1 MKNSTRY
8 RLNIKNSVMKAFA
21 IAALLLSL
29 FSFNAKAQTFWTETF
44 TNGCSVNCN
53 ATTYTTGPNGP
64 WTVASTGANGAEGSE
79 WYVSCAENGN
89 AAGACGTG
97 CVGADASLHVS
108 SNDPGWA
115 GDLGAAYEIG
125 GFCGFIICIEANL
138 RAESPTINCTPY
150 SGITL
155 AFNYIEFGDGTNDDA
170 TLWYFD
176 GATWSLLTNLAK
188 TPCCGGPCTSG
199 SLQGQWTAFS
209 IALPA
214 SANNNPNV
222 KIGFNWTNND
232 DGIGWDPSFA
242 VDDITLSVPTSNT
255 ITTGVIAGSP
265 FCACSAMSVPFTSTG
280 TFTAGNIYTAQLSDA
295 VGSFAAP
302 VAIGT
307 LASVANTGTIACT
320 IPCGTPTGTGYR
332 VRVISST
339 PPITGTDNGVN
350 ITINAVVVPSVTI
363 AAVPSGPI
371 CAGTSVT
378 FTATPTNGGTTPTYQ
393 WQINGTNV
401 GGATSSTFTTT
412 TLANG
417 DIVTVVMTSNAP
429 CPTPATATSTGI
441 TMTVNPVVVPSV
453 TIAAVPSGPICA
465 GTSVT
470 FTATP
475 TNGGTTPTYQWQ
487 INGTNVGGATSTT
500 FTTTTLANGDIVT
513 VVMTSNATCATPA
526 TVTSSGITM
535 TVNPI
540 VVPSVSIVSTGST
553 ICAGDPVT
561 FTATPTNG
569 GTTPTYQ
576 WQLNGTN
583 IGGATSSTYTSSTLV
598 NGDII
603 TVIMTSNAPCASPT
617 TATSNPITITVS
629 ASVPASVSITS
640 TGATICAGDPVT
652 FTASPTNGGA
662 TPTYQWQL
670 NGTNIGGATSSTYT
684 SSTLVNGD
692 IITVIM
698 TSSLSCA
705 TGSPATSNAITIT
718 VVASVPASVSISAV
732 PSTTICAGDLVVF
745 TATPTNGGATPT
757 YQWQINGTNVGGA
770 TSSSFSTTTL
780 ANGDVVNVIM
790 TSSSSCATGSPATS
804 NSITITVNPSVT
816 ASVSIVGAPTTI
828 CVGDPVTFTA
838 TPTNGGTPSY
848 QWQVNGTNTG
858 TNSATYTTTGLSN
871 GDVVTVIMT
880 STAPCVTGSPATSNT
895 VTITVNSCSPPVAN
909 FTANNTIFCNTPAC
923 VNFTDLST
931 NSPTSWSWSFP
942 GASTTSSTSQN
953 PTGIC
958 YSANGSYDVTLI
970 ATNADGSDTLTQT
983 AYITVGT
990 PVTVTVSGNM
1000 LINACESTTLYA
1012 SPSDGTYTWSGE
1024 SSTGPEV
1031 TVSPTVT
1038 TTYTV
1043 TYTSPAGCTD
1053 TETATVVVENIFTYF
1068 MPTGFSPNGDGIN
1081 DVIQVH
1087 GKGIDRISLKIFDRI
1102 GEKVFETTNPNEGW
1116 DGKLIGL
1123 KMNNNVFV
1131 YDLVVTF
1138 CDGSEAKE
1146 HGAIIIAR

>member
-1 MKNSTRY
+1 MKNSTYY
-8 RLNIKNSVMKAFA
+8 RLKIKGNVMKVFS
-21 IAALLLSL
+21 ITALLLSL
-29 FSFNAKAQTFWTETF
+29 FSFNAKAQVFWTEAF
-44 TNGCSVNCN
+44 QNSCASGCFAN
-53 ATTYTTGPNGP
+53 TYVSPNGA
-64 WTVASTGANGAEGSE
+64 WSQTATGLNDIEANK
-79 WYVSCAENGN
+79 WFVSGTECGN
-89 AAGACGTG
+89 AAGACGSG
-97 CVGADASLHVS
+97 CGAVDPSLHMGADDGFLF
-108 SNDPGWA
+108 DP
-115 GDLGAAYEIG
+115 GAAYDAG
-125 GFCGFIICIEANL
+125 GLCGFLFCVATDM
-138 RAESPTINCTPY
+138 RSESPTINCTPY

-155 AFNYIEFGDGTNDDA
+155 SFNYIENGQGLIDDA

-176 GATWSLLTNLAK
+176 GATWAQIDPLAK
-188 TPCCGGPCTSG
+188 TLFGGCAP
-199 SLQGQWTAFS
+199 QGLWTAFS

-214 SANNNPNV
+214 SANGNPNV
-222 KIGFNWTNND
+222 KIGFRWVNND
-232 DGIGWDPSFA
+232 DGVGSDPSFA

-255 ITTGVIAGSP
+255 ITTGTITGSP
-265 FCACSAMSVPFTSTG
+265 FCACSSMSVTFTSTG

-302 VAIGT
+302 VSIGT
-307 LASVANTGTIACT
+307 LASTANTGTIACI

-339 PPITGTDNGVN
+339 PPVTGTDNGVN
-350 ITINAVVVPSVTI
+350 IIINSVVVPSVSI

-378 FTATPTNGGTTPTYQ
+378 FTATPTNGGT
-393 WQINGTNV
+393 I
-401 GGATSSTFTTT
+401 
-412 TLANG
+412 
-417 DIVTVVMTSNAP
+417 
-429 CPTPATATSTGI
+429 
-441 TMTVNPVVVPSV
+441 
-453 TIAAVPSGPICA
+453 
-465 GTSVT
+465 
-470 FTATP
+470 
-475 TNGGTTPTYQWQ
+475 PTYQWQ

-500 FTTTTLANGDIVT
+500 FTITTLANSDVVT
-513 VVMTSNATCATPA
+513 VIMTSDTTCATPTA
-526 TVTSSGITM
+526 VTSSGITM

-540 VVPSVSIVSTGST
+540 VVPSVSITSTGST
-553 ICAGDPVT
+553 ICAGDLVS

-569 GTTPTYQ
+569 GTSPTYQ

-583 IGGATSSTYTSSTLV
+583 IGGATSSTFTSSTLV

-640 TGATICAGDPVT
+640 TGATICAGDLVG
-652 FTASPTNGGA
+652 FTATPTNGGA

-670 NGTNIGGATSSTYT
+670 NGTNSGGATSSTYS

-692 IITVIM
+692 VITVIM

-718 VVASVPASVSISAV
+718 VVASAPASVSISAV
-732 PSTTICAGDLVVF
+732 PSTTICAGDIAVF
-745 TATPTNGGATPT
+745 TATPANGGATPT

-770 TSSSFSTTTL
+770 TSSNFSSTTL
-780 ANGDVVNVIM
+780 VNGDVVTVIM

-804 NSITITVNPSVT
+804 NSITITVNPIVT

-828 CVGDPVTFTA
+828 CIGYPVTFTA
-838 TPTNGGTPSY
+838 TPSNGGTPAY
-848 QWQVNGTNTG
+848 QWQVNGTNVGGAT
-858 TNSATYTTTGLSN
+858 SATFTTTGLSN
-871 GDVVTVIMT
+871 GDVVIVIMT
-880 STAPCVTGSPATSNT
+880 STAPCVTGSPAASNT

-909 FTANNTIFCNTPAC
+909 FTADNTIFCNTPAC

-942 GASTTSSTSQN
+942 GAATTSSNSQN
-953 PTGIC
+953 PTNIC
-958 YSANGSYDVTLI
+958 YNSNGSYSVTLI

-983 AYITVGT
+983 AYITVGA

-1000 LINACESTTLYA
+1000 VINACESTTLYA

-1053 TETATVVVENIFTYF
+1053 SETATVVVENIFTYF

-1087 GKGIDRISLKIFDRI
+1087 GRGIDFISLKIFDRI
-1102 GEKVFETTNPNEGW
+1102 GEKVFETSNPNEAW
-1116 DGKLIGL
+1116 DGRLIGL

-1131 YDLVVTF
+1131 YDLLVVF

-1146 HGAIIIAR
+1146 HGAIMLAR